1 MKRFL
6 LPFIAF
12 TVAVGLIAGCSGK
25 SKTDVDT
32 RTGVNVVET
41 INTGINQEFSVAR
54 VFDLNSGYIWR
65 EDYDERMLKLIEST
79 IDTEKRGET
88 KIVLLQVFRFKALKK
103 GKTDIILVYRR
114 ATLEGP
120 VIARQEVISV
130 NIE

>member
-1 MKRFL
+1 MKRLL

-12 TVAVGLIAGCSGK
+12 TVAVGLIAGCSGE

-41 INTGINQEFSVAR
+41 ISTGVNQEFSVTR
-54 VFDLNSGYIWR
+54 VFDINSGYIWR
-65 EDYDERMLKLIEST
+65 EDYDERMLELVEST
-79 IDTEKRGET
+79 IDTERRGET

-103 GKTDIILVYRR
+103 GKTEIMLVNRR
-114 ATLEGP
+114 ETLEGP

>member
-1 MKRFL
+1 MKRLL

-12 TVAVGLIAGCSGK
+12 TVAVGLIAGCSGE
-25 SKTDVDT
+25 SRTDIDT

-41 INTGINQEFSVAR
+41 ISTGVNQEFSITR
-54 VFDLNSGYIWR
+54 VFDINSGYMWR
-65 EDYDERMLKLIEST
+65 EDYDERMLELVEST
-79 IDTEKRGET
+79 IDTEKREET

-103 GKTDIILVYRR
+103 GKTEIMLVNRR
-114 ATLEGP
+114 ETLEGP

>member
-1 MKRFL
+1 MKRLL

-12 TVAVGLIAGCSGK
+12 TVAVGLIAGCSGE

-41 INTGINQEFSVAR
+41 ISTGVNQEFSVAR

-65 EDYDERMLKLIEST
+65 EDYDERMLELVEST

-103 GKTDIILVYRR
+103 GKTEIMLVNRR
-114 ATLEGP
+114 ETLEGP

>member
-1 MKRFL
+1 MKRLL

-12 TVAVGLIAGCSGK
+12 TVAVGLIAGCSGE

-41 INTGINQEFSVAR
+41 ISTGVNQEFSVAR
-54 VFDLNSGYIWR
+54 VFDLNSGYMWR
-65 EDYDERMLKLIEST
+65 EDYDERMLELIEST

-103 GKTDIILVYRR
+103 GKTEIMLVNRR
-114 ATLEGP
+114 ETLEGP
-120 VIARQEVISV
+120 VIARQEVINV

>member
-1 MKRFL
+1 MKRLL

-12 TVAVGLIAGCSGK
+12 TVAVGLIAGCSGE

-41 INTGINQEFSVAR
+41 INTGVNQEFSVVR

-65 EDYDERMLKLIEST
+65 EDYDERMLELVEST
-79 IDTEKRGET
+79 IDTEKREET

-103 GKTDIILVYRR
+103 GKTEIMLVNRR
-114 ATLEGP
+114 ETLEEP

>member
-1 MKRFL
+1 MKRLL

-12 TVAVGLIAGCSGK
+12 TVAVGLIAGCSGE

-41 INTGINQEFSVAR
+41 ISTGVNQEFSITR
-54 VFDLNSGYIWR
+54 VFDINSGYMWR
-65 EDYDERMLKLIEST
+65 EDYDERMLELVEST
-79 IDTEKRGET
+79 IDTEKREET

-103 GKTDIILVYRR
+103 GKTEIMLVNRR
-114 ATLEGP
+114 ETLEGP

>member
-1 MKRFL
+1 MKRLL

-12 TVAVGLIAGCSGK
+12 TLAVGLIAGCSGE

-32 RTGVNVVET
+32 RIGVNVVET
-41 INTGINQEFSVAR
+41 ISTGINQEFSVAR
-54 VFDLNSGYIWR
+54 VFDLNSGYMWR
-65 EDYDERMLKLIEST
+65 EDYDERMLELIEST
-79 IDTEKRGET
+79 IDTDKREDR
-88 KIVLLQVFRFKALKK
+88 KVVLLQVFRFKALKK
-103 GKTDIILVYRR
+103 GKTEIMLVYRR